1 MCEWARRVECLSTG
15 DKARLA
21 EAEQATFSQQ
31 NTLWIDQAFPLGEHQ
46 TPLRRGQWRGHL
58 YLEDTP

>member
-31 NTLWIDQAFPLGEHQ
+31 STLWIDQAFPLGEHQ
-46 TPLRRGQWRGHL
+46 TPLRRGQ
-58 YLEDTP
+58 